1 MYIIESFSLI
11 SLLKF
16 DLFRILSKITIHIMK
31 KNQSQSRFWY
41 ANKRVY
47 FINFILQWNVIQRY
61 YIIEVLLKSWNWYI
75 TDWSVNKNVSIL
87 SIYQGNKSKYS
98 KKYVYTYRK
107 SLEDNPAFH
116 ARSKQDKKKKLNKYK
131 FNAILIK
138 PRVSFNWKIATV
150 PCLNFTYP
158 FSIKKFR

>member
-1 MYIIESFSLI
+1 MILYNWSFIEILKLIYNRLIGKQECFNLLFS
-11 SLLKF
+11 
-16 DLFRILSKITIHIMK
+16 
-31 KNQSQSRFWY
+31 
-41 ANKRVY
+41 V
-47 FINFILQWNVIQRY
+47 
-61 YIIEVLLKSWNWYI
+61 
-75 TDWSVNKNVSIL
+75 
-87 SIYQGNKSKYS
+87 YQGNKSKYS
-98 KKYVYTYRK
+98 KKVYTYRK